1 MTAEPATARVPAA
14 ETTINHGHR
23 DAALLVAAV
32 ADTTMRRRAVLR
44 ATGGACLSLGVAG
57 CLFDSD
63 SEDPAGSYEPL
74 DRVSLEGAAEA
85 VVGDDGETAYVA
97 SVDGFTTVDVT
108 DPEDLTVLTEQ
119 KNLLEDENAG
129 DAAGR
134 PFLDILDL
142 KVSADRLVV
151 AGPANDGL
159 GEVFHGFLV
168 YDVSDPA
175 EPVLAADPYET
186 DYHIHNC
193 FVDGDILYVAAN
205 NVPSGTGN
213 TGTSAGNTGAADT
226 GGGSTASAP
235 HNPLV
240 VFDIS
245 GDEIEELARWSLLG
259 YEPEWAGVDWLL
271 RYLHDIT
278 VTDDLAALTYWNAG
292 TYLLDVSDPTDPQ
305 LLTRLLETD
314 LETQRGYD
322 TDFEIRDAQ
331 FGLPGNDHFAAVD
344 DTGDVLAIGRE
355 SWDTDLESAT
365 GSGGIDLYDFT
376 DPTDPA
382 HRSTI
387 EAPEGYDETYGGE
400 PWTTSHNF
408 ELRDGH
414 LYSSW
419 YGGGVKIHDLSD
431 LESPTE
437 LAWWREPTTASFWTA
452 RVIEPGETFVASST
466 AYTTADGPENALYTF
481 PIESGEQADPPS
493 LTDPTVFR

>member
-1 MTAEPATARVPAA
+1 
-14 ETTINHGHR
+14 
-23 DAALLVAAV
+23 
-32 ADTTMRRRAVLR
+32 MRRRAVLR

-57 CLFDSD
+57 CLFNSD
-63 SEDPAGSYEPL
+63 SEDSTGSYEPL

-97 SVDGFTTVDVT
+97 SVDGFATVDVT
-108 DPEDLTVLTEQ
+108 DPAELSVLTEQ

-129 DAAGR
+129 DVAGT
-134 PFLDILDL
+134 PFLDILDV
-142 KVSADRLVV
+142 KVGADRLVV
-151 AGPANDGL
+151 TGPANDGL
-159 GEVFHGFLV
+159 GAVFHGFLV

-193 FVDGDILYVAAN
+193 FLDGDILYVAAN
-205 NVPSGTGN
+205 KV
-213 TGTSAGNTGAADT
+213 TSDTSTTDTSTTDT
-226 GGGSTASAP
+226 GGGSTAAAP
-235 HNPLV
+235 GNPLV

-245 GDEIEELARWSLLG
+245 DGEIEELGRWSLLE
-259 YEPEWAGVDWLL
+259 YEPEWADVDWLL

-278 VTDDLAALTYWNAG
+278 VHDDIATLTYWNAG
-292 TYLLDVSDPTDPQ
+292 TYLLDVSDPADPQ
-305 LLTRLLETD
+305 FLTRLLETD

-322 TDFEIRDAQ
+322 TDFEIQDAQ

-344 DTGDVLAIGRE
+344 DTGDILAVGRE
-355 SWDTDLESAT
+355 SWKTDLESAT
-365 GSGGIDLYDFT
+365 GPGGIDLYDFT
-376 DPTDPA
+376 DPADPI

-387 EAPEGYDETYGGE
+387 EAPDGYDETYGGE

-419 YGGGVKIHDLSD
+419 YGAGVKIHDLSD

-437 LAWWREPTTASFWTA
+437 LAWWRDPTAASFWTA
-452 RVIEPGETFVASST
+452 RVIEPGETFLASST
-466 AYTTADGPENALYTF
+466 AYTSADGPENALYTF
-481 PIESGEQADPPS
+481 PIESGEQPDPPS
-493 LTDPTVFR
+493 LTDPSVFR

>member
-1 MTAEPATARVPAA
+1 
-14 ETTINHGHR
+14 
-23 DAALLVAAV
+23 
-32 ADTTMRRRAVLR
+32 MRRRAVLR
-44 ATGGACLSLGVAG
+44 ATGGVCLSLGVAG

-63 SEDPAGSYEPL
+63 AEDPTGSYEPL

-85 VVGDDGETAYVA
+85 VVGDDGETTYVA
-97 SVDGFTTVDVT
+97 GVDGFATVDVT
-108 DPEDLTVLTEQ
+108 DPEDLTVLTER

-129 DAAGR
+129 DAAGER
-134 PFLDILDL
+134 FLDILDV

-151 AGPANDGL
+151 AGPANRGFDG
-159 GEVFHGFLV
+159 VFHGFLV

-205 NVPSGTGN
+205 KVTSDTGTSTGN
-213 TGTSAGNTGAADT
+213 TGTGTGDTGAADT

-245 GDEIEELARWSLLG
+245 GGEIEELARWSLLE
-259 YEPEWAGVDWLL
+259 YEPDWADVDWLL

-278 VTDDLAALTYWNAG
+278 VTDGLAALSYWNAG

-305 LLTRLLETD
+305 VLTSLLETD

-344 DTGDVLAIGRE
+344 DTGDILAIGRE
-355 SWDTDLESAT
+355 SWETDLESAT
-365 GSGGIDLYDFT
+365 GPGGIDLYDFT
-376 DPTDPA
+376 DPANPIR
-382 HRSTI
+382 RSTI

-408 ELRDGH
+408 ELRDGR

-431 LESPTE
+431 LASPAE

-452 RVIEPGETFVASST
+452 RVITPGETFAASST
-466 AYTTADGPENALYTF
+466 AYTTADNPENALYTF
-481 PIESGEQADPPS
+481 PIESSKQADPPS
-493 LTDPTVFR
+493 LTDPSLFR